1 MPEKMPVKKCSEEV
15 GDLFVTETLLTI
27 KLLPSKKE
35 GTRQIRWF
43 ENGSVTNVQA
53 AAKDIA
59 ALIGKVGGRRLTIRA
74 LTVMTEMGITHDIAK
89 CGLHAAVK
97 KAGFEVL
104 R

>member
-1 MPEKMPVKKCSEEV
+1 MPAKTVKSEEV
-15 GDLFVTETLLTI
+15 GDLFVTETLLTV

-35 GTRQIRWF
+35 GTLQIRWF
-43 ENGSVTNVQA
+43 ANGNVTNVRT

-59 ALIGKVGGRRLTIRA
+59 ALIGRVGGRRLTVRG
-74 LTVMTEMGITHDIAK
+74 LTLMTEMGVTHDTVK
-89 CGLHAAVK
+89 CGLAEAVK